1 MRVIKN
7 YKEAYDLA
15 LPYIDAM
22 ANNNKNEYVKDLFK
36 THKEHVPKHAT
47 SSRWLITEETL
58 RNTLEYIFDGLA
70 HNCYI
75 LCVGPEEKVMCKIEC
90 LVTPERFQAA
100 VNKNLK
106 KMPSNKL
113 ITGEQRDT
121 IKRMAK
127 KPVRIM
133 QCILKNIKNEEPE
146 TEMNEYYKLIKDL
159 TLPQGVFILNLT
171 DAVILRRNNYE
182 PFPMVTGDKKMPLN
196 FCHIHHLPIMSLS
209 GEKKYSD
216 IPFPNYDDM
225 FIVMGKDM
233 KFEDNI
239 VNWDDKKINKAV
251 FRGGPS
257 GCGYTT
263 KTNQRLKLVSIKS
276 PLLDAKVVGKGET
289 IDSNSIKFDP
299 VHGLGML
306 NTGMKP
312 GNFMK
317 MSEQSNYKYI
327 VHVDGNVNAYRLL
340 TTMMTGSLILRVDS
354 AYVSWVDHLII
365 PGKHYIMVKSDL
377 SDLLKI
383 IKWCEKH
390 PDRAREI
397 AEAGYEFAKKALTR
411 EFVEKSIEKIFWSL
425 PFMSNKSRIKTETQ
439 LAKAVRR
446 KTRHIIPDSPS
457 DSPPSTTP
465 PSSSSLVLETPP
477 SSPLETPPPS
487 PLETP
492 SPEPKPAVQPKPP
505 AVQPK
510 PPAVQPK
517 PPAVQPPAVQP
528 PAVQP
533 EIIDMPPGKKKC
545 PTGYSVFTDKDGVKK
560 CTRKALPPKA
570 SSSASSSAKKTLK
583 KPRCPKGQQRN
594 KKTGECEPNK

>member
-1 MRVIKN
+1 MKIITS
-7 YKEAYDLA
+7 YKDAYELA
-15 LPYIDAM
+15 LPYINAM
-22 ANNNKNEYVKDLFK
+22 ENNNKNEYVKELFK
-36 THKEHVPKHAT
+36 MQNEPAPKHAT
-47 SSRWLITEETL
+47 SSRWLITKETL
-58 RNTLEYIFDGLA
+58 HNTLQYIFEGLA
-70 HNCYI
+70 HNCYM
-75 LCVGPEEKVMCKIEC
+75 LCVGPNEKVMCKIEC

-100 VNKNLK
+100 VDKNLK
-106 KMPSNKL
+106 KLPSNKL
-113 ITGEQRDT
+113 ITGEQRDKIRRLT
-121 IKRMAK
+121 KN
-127 KPVRIM
+127 PVRIM
-133 QCILKNIKNEEPE
+133 QCIVKPIKGSESESD
-146 TEMNEYYKLIKDL
+146 MNEYYELIKDL

-216 IPFPNYDDM
+216 IPFPNYDDV

-263 KTNQRLKLVSIKS
+263 KTNQRLKLVSIES

-354 AYVSWVDHLII
+354 PYVSWVDHLMQ

-377 SDLLKI
+377 SDLVKI

-390 PDRAREI
+390 PERAREI
-397 AEAGYEFAKKALTR
+397 AEAGYQFAKKALTR

-439 LAKAVRR
+439 LAKAVRN

-457 DSPPSTTP
+457 DSPPS
-465 PSSSSLVLETPP
+465 SSSPP
-477 SSPLETPPPS
+477 PSPLETPPPS
-487 PLETP
+487 PLEMP
-492 SPEPKPAVQPKPP
+492 PPEPEPKSTLKPPLVQSPVVQPAVQS
-505 AVQPK
+505 
-510 PPAVQPK
+510 
-517 PPAVQPPAVQP
+517 
-528 PAVQP
+528 

-545 PTGYSVFTDKDGVKK
+545 PTGYSVFTDNDGVKK

-570 SSSASSSAKKTLK
+570 LSKSSSASSSAKKTLK

>member
-1 MRVIKN
+1 MAEKMRVIKN

-58 RNTLEYIFDGLA
+58 RNTLEYIFNGLA

-106 KMPSNKL
+106 KLPSNKL

-397 AEAGYEFAKKALTR
+397 AEAGYQFAKKALTR

-425 PFMSNKSRIKTETQ
+425 PFMSNKSRIKTEKQ
-439 LAKAVRR
+439 LAKAVRH

-465 PSSSSLVLETPP
+465 PSTVH
-477 SSPLETPPPS
+477 SPLETPPPS
-487 PLETP
+487 PLETHLVQSP
-492 SPEPKPAVQPKPP
+492 APEPKPSVQPKPP
-505 AVQPK
+505 S
-510 PPAVQPK
+510 
-517 PPAVQPPAVQP
+517 VQPPS
-528 PAVQP
+528 VQP

-570 SSSASSSAKKTLK
+570 SSAASSSSAKKTLK

>member
-58 RNTLEYIFDGLA
+58 RNTLEYIFEGLA

-75 LCVGPEEKVMCKIEC
+75 LCVGPEEKVMCKLEC
-90 LVTPERFQAA
+90 LETPERFQVA

-106 KMPSNKL
+106 KLPSNKL

-121 IKRMAK
+121 INRVAK

-146 TEMNEYYKLIKDL
+146 TEMNEYYELIKDL

-182 PFPMVTGDKKMPLN
+182 PFPMVTGDKKMPLKY
-196 FCHIHHLPIMSLS
+196 CHIHYLPIMSLS
-209 GEKKYSD
+209 GQKKYSD

-233 KFEDNI
+233 KFAENI

-257 GCGYTT
+257 GCGYTV
-263 KTNQRLKLVSIKS
+263 KTNQRLKLVSMNS
-276 PLLDAKVVGKGET
+276 PLLDVKVVGKGET

-354 AYVSWVDHLII
+354 PYVSWVDHLIE
-365 PGKHYIMVKSDL
+365 PGKHYLMVKSDL

-390 PDRAREI
+390 PDKAREI
-397 AEAGYEFAKKALTR
+397 AEAGYQFAKKALTR

-439 LAKAVRR
+439 LTKAVRH
-446 KTRHIIPDSPS
+446 KTRHIIPDSPL
-457 DSPPSTTP
+457 DSP
-465 PSSSSLVLETPP
+465 PSSSSISLVHSPLETPP
-477 SSPLETPPPS
+477 PSPLDTPPPSPLETPPPSPLETPPPS

-492 SPEPKPAVQPKPP
+492 SDKPATKPATEP
-505 AVQPK
+505 ALEPQS
-510 PPAVQPK
+510 
-517 PPAVQPPAVQP
+517 
-528 PAVQP
+528 

-545 PTGYSVFTDKDGVKK
+545 PTGYSVFTDKNGVKK

-570 SSSASSSAKKTLK
+570 SSSKSSSAKKTLK

>member
-1 MRVIKN
+1 MAEKMKIITS
-7 YKEAYDLA
+7 YKDAYELA
-15 LPYIDAM
+15 LPYINTTAGYPKKM
-22 ANNNKNEYVKDLFK
+22 HTEPA
-36 THKEHVPKHAT
+36 PKHAT
-47 SSRWLITEETL
+47 SSRWLITKETL
-58 RNTLEYIFDGLA
+58 HNTLQYIFEGLA
-70 HNCYI
+70 HNCYM
-75 LCVGPEEKVMCKIEC
+75 LCVGPDEKTLCKLEC
-90 LVTPERFQAA
+90 LETPERFESA
-100 VNKNLK
+100 VKAHLK
-106 KMPSNKL
+106 KLPSNKL
-113 ITGEQRDT
+113 ITGEQRDKIRRLT
-121 IKRMAK
+121 KN
-127 KPVRIM
+127 PVRIM
-133 QCILKNIKNEEPE
+133 QCIVKPIKGSESES
-146 TEMNEYYKLIKDL
+146 EMNEYYELLKDL

-182 PFPMVTGDKKMPLN
+182 PFPMVTGDIPLKPE
-196 FCHIHHLPIMSLS
+196 FRHMHHLPIMSLS

-216 IPFPNYDDM
+216 IPFPNYDDV

-263 KTNQRLKLVSIKS
+263 KTNQRLKLVSIES
-276 PLLDAKVVGKGET
+276 PLLDAKVVGKGDT

-354 AYVSWVDHLII
+354 PYVSWVDHLMQ

-377 SDLLKI
+377 SDLVKI

-390 PDRAREI
+390 PERAREI
-397 AEAGYEFAKKALTR
+397 AETGYQFAKKALTR

-425 PFMSNKSRIKTETQ
+425 PLMSKQSRIKTEKH
-439 LAKAVRR
+439 LAKAVRN
-446 KTRHIIPDSPS
+446 KTRRLKSALLTPLESPLK
-457 DSPPSTTP
+457 PPSH
-465 PSSSSLVLETPP
+465 LE
-477 SSPLETPPPS
+477 SPPPS
-487 PLETP
+487 PLLTPLKPPSPLESPPPSPLLKPLLTP
-492 SPEPKPAVQPKPP
+492 SPAEV
-505 AVQPK
+505 
-510 PPAVQPK
+510 
-517 PPAVQPPAVQP
+517 
-528 PAVQP
+528 
-533 EIIDMPPGKKKC
+533 IDMPPGKKKC
-545 PTGYSVFTDKDGVKK
+545 PTGYSVFTDTDGVKK
-560 CTRKALPPKA
+560 CTRKAA
-570 SSSASSSAKKTLK
+570 
-583 KPRCPKGQQRN
+583 RCPKGRN

>member
-1 MRVIKN
+1 MAEKMRVIKN
-7 YKEAYDLA
+7 YKEAYEFA

-58 RNTLEYIFDGLA
+58 RNTLEYIFKGLA

-75 LCVGPEEKVMCKIEC
+75 LCVGHEDKILCKLEC
-90 LVTPERFQAA
+90 LETPERFQAA

-106 KMPSNKL
+106 KLPSNKL

-121 IKRMAK
+121 INRVAK

-146 TEMNEYYKLIKDL
+146 TEMNEYYELIKDL

-196 FCHIHHLPIMSLS
+196 YCHIHHLPIMSLS
-209 GEKKYSD
+209 GQKKYSD

-233 KFEDNI
+233 KFAENI

-257 GCGYTT
+257 GCGYTV
-263 KTNQRLKLVSIKS
+263 KTNQRLKLVSMNS
-276 PLLDAKVVGKGET
+276 PLLDVKVVGKGET

-354 AYVSWVDHLII
+354 PYVSWVDHLIE
-365 PGKHYIMVKSDL
+365 PGKHYLMVKSDL

-390 PDRAREI
+390 PERAREI
-397 AEAGYEFAKKALTR
+397 AEAGYQFAKKALTR
-411 EFVEKSIEKIFWSL
+411 EFVGKSIEKIFWSL
-425 PFMSNKSRIKTETQ
+425 PFMSNKSRIKTETH
-439 LAKAVRR
+439 LAKAVRH
-446 KTRHIIPDSPS
+446 KTQHIIPGSPS
-457 DSPPSTTP
+457 
-465 PSSSSLVLETPP
+465 ETPSLP
-477 SSPLETPPPS
+477 MPQSPLETPPPS
-487 PLETP
+487 PDEVVT
-492 SPEPKPAVQPKPP
+492 KPALEPATKP
-505 AVQPK
+505 ALE
-510 PPAVQPK
+510 
-517 PPAVQPPAVQP
+517 
-528 PAVQP
+528 P

-545 PTGYSVFTDKDGVKK
+545 PTGYSAFTNKDGVKK
-560 CTRKALPPKA
+560 CTRKALPKA
-570 SSSASSSAKKTLK
+570 LSKELSKSSSASSSSKKTRK
-583 KPRCPKGQQRN
+583 KPRCPKGQHRN

>member
-58 RNTLEYIFDGLA
+58 RNTLEYIFNGLA

-106 KMPSNKL
+106 KLPSNKL

-121 IKRMAK
+121 INKVAK
-127 KPVRIM
+127 KPIRIM

-146 TEMNEYYKLIKDL
+146 TEMNEYYNLIKDL

-340 TTMMTGSLILRVDS
+340 TTMMTGSLTLRVDS

-397 AEAGYEFAKKALTR
+397 AEAGYQFAKKALTR

-465 PSSSSLVLETPP
+465 SSSLETPL
-477 SSPLETPPPS
+477 SLVTPPPS

-492 SPEPKPAVQPKPP
+492 SDEPAPKPAVQ
-505 AVQPK
+505 Q
-510 PPAVQPK
+510 
-517 PPAVQPPAVQP
+517 PAVQPPLVQQ
-528 PAVQP
+528 PAVYP

-560 CTRKALPPKA
+560 CTRKALLKALPPKA

>member
-1 MRVIKN
+1 MKIITS
-7 YKEAYDLA
+7 YKDAYELA
-15 LPYIDAM
+15 LPYINAM
-22 ANNNKNEYVKDLFK
+22 ENNNKNEYVKELFK
-36 THKEHVPKHAT
+36 MQNEPAPKHAT
-47 SSRWLITEETL
+47 SSRWLITKETL
-58 RNTLEYIFDGLA
+58 HNTLQYIFEGLA
-70 HNCYI
+70 HNCYM
-75 LCVGPEEKVMCKIEC
+75 LCVGPNEKVMCKIEC
-90 LVTPERFQAA
+90 LETPERFQAA
-100 VNKNLK
+100 VDKNLK
-106 KMPSNKL
+106 KLPSNKL
-113 ITGEQRDT
+113 ITGEQRDKIRRLT
-121 IKRMAK
+121 KN
-127 KPVRIM
+127 PVRIM
-133 QCILKNIKNEEPE
+133 QCIVKPIKGSESESD
-146 TEMNEYYKLIKDL
+146 MNEYYELIKDL

-216 IPFPNYDDM
+216 IPFPNYDDV

-263 KTNQRLKLVSIKS
+263 KTNQRLKLVSIES

-354 AYVSWVDHLII
+354 PYVSWVDHLMQ

-377 SDLLKI
+377 SDLVKI

-390 PDRAREI
+390 PERAREI
-397 AEAGYEFAKKALTR
+397 AEAGYQFAKKALTR

-439 LAKAVRR
+439 LAKAVRN

-457 DSPPSTTP
+457 DSPPS
-465 PSSSSLVLETPP
+465 SSSPP
-477 SSPLETPPPS
+477 PSPLETPPPS
-487 PLETP
+487 PLEMP
-492 SPEPKPAVQPKPP
+492 PPEPEPKSTLKPPLVQSPVVQPAVQS
-505 AVQPK
+505 
-510 PPAVQPK
+510 
-517 PPAVQPPAVQP
+517 
-528 PAVQP
+528 

-545 PTGYSVFTDKDGVKK
+545 PTGYSVFTDNDGVKK
-560 CTRKALPPKA
+560 CTRKALSK
-570 SSSASSSAKKTLK
+570 SSSAKKTLK
-583 KPRCPKGQQRN
+583 TPRCPKGQQRN

>member
-1 MRVIKN
+1 MAEKMKIITS
-7 YKEAYDLA
+7 YKDAYELA
-15 LPYIDAM
+15 LPYINAM
-22 ANNNKNEYVKDLFK
+22 ENNNKNEYVKELFK
-36 THKEHVPKHAT
+36 MQNEPAPKHAT
-47 SSRWLITEETL
+47 SSRWLITKETL
-58 RNTLEYIFDGLA
+58 HNTLQYIFEGLA
-70 HNCYI
+70 HNCYM
-75 LCVGPEEKVMCKIEC
+75 LCVGPNEKVMCKIEC
-90 LVTPERFQAA
+90 LETPERFESA
-100 VNKNLK
+100 VKAHLK
-106 KMPSNKL
+106 KLPSNKL
-113 ITGEQRDT
+113 ITGEQRDK
-121 IKRMAK
+121 IRRLAK
-127 KPVRIM
+127 NPVRIM
-133 QCILKNIKNEEPE
+133 QCIVKPIKGSESESD
-146 TEMNEYYKLIKDL
+146 MNEYYELIKDL

-216 IPFPNYDDM
+216 IPFPNYDDV

-263 KTNQRLKLVSIKS
+263 KTNQRLKLVSIES

-299 VHGLGML
+299 VYGLGML

-354 AYVSWVDHLII
+354 PYVSWVDHLMQ

-377 SDLLKI
+377 SDLVKI

-390 PDRAREI
+390 PERAREI
-397 AEAGYEFAKKALTR
+397 AEAGYQFAKKALTR

-425 PFMSNKSRIKTETQ
+425 PLMSKQSRIKTEKH
-439 LAKAVRR
+439 LAKAVRN
-446 KTRHIIPDSPS
+446 KTRRLKSALLSPLK
-457 DSPPSTTP
+457 PR
-465 PSSSSLVLETPP
+465 
-477 SSPLETPPPS
+477 SPLESPLLSPLLTPLESPLLTPLESPLKPPSPLESPPPS
-487 PLETP
+487 PLLKPLKPP
-492 SPEPKPAVQPKPP
+492 SPLESPPPSPLLKPLESPLLKPLESPLLKPLLKPSP
-505 AVQPK
+505 AEV
-510 PPAVQPK
+510 
-517 PPAVQPPAVQP
+517 
-528 PAVQP
+528 
-533 EIIDMPPGKKKC
+533 IDMPPGKKKC
-545 PTGYSVFTDKDGVKK
+545 PTGYSVFTDTDGVKK
-560 CTRKALPPKA
+560 CTRKAA
-570 SSSASSSAKKTLK
+570 
-583 KPRCPKGQQRN
+583 RCPKGRN

>member
-36 THKEHVPKHAT
+36 THKESVPKHAT

-58 RNTLEYIFDGLA
+58 RNTLEYIFEGLA
-70 HNCYI
+70 HNCYM
-75 LCVGPEEKVMCKIEC
+75 LCIGPEEKVMCKIEC

-100 VNKNLK
+100 VDKNLK
-106 KMPSNKL
+106 KLPSNKL

-121 IKRMAK
+121 INRMAK

-146 TEMNEYYKLIKDL
+146 TEMNEYYELIKDL

-171 DAVILRRNNYE
+171 DAVILRRNNHE
-182 PFPMVTGDKKMPLN
+182 PFPMVTGDKKMPLKH
-196 FCHIHHLPIMSLS
+196 CHIHHLPIMSLS

-354 AYVSWVDHLII
+354 AYVSWVDHLIT

-390 PDRAREI
+390 PERAREI

-439 LAKAVRR
+439 LAKAVRH

-457 DSPPSTTP
+457 DSPPSD
-465 PSSSSLVLETPP
+465 SSLVH
-477 SSPLETPPPS
+477 SPPPS

-492 SPEPKPAVQPKPP
+492 PPKPATKPATKPLAEPEPEPKPP
-505 AVQPK
+505 AVQL
-510 PPAVQPK
+510 
-517 PPAVQPPAVQP
+517 PAVQPPAVQP
-528 PAVQP
+528 PAVQS

-560 CTRKALPPKA
+560 CTRKAKA
-570 SSSASSSAKKTLK
+570 LSKSSSASSAKKTLK